1 MWKSD
6 YASEK
11 LSDVDL
17 LVGVVLMARSHMRI
31 ARVLGTWKRG
41 LECFFEADSL
51 TKDGNDTNGIKQ
63 GLFGSKR
70 ILCVWILT
78 WCLKPIVGNCLWWR
92 VFWWVLKTKT
102 SLPWERSLPFMRHAI
117 RIDRLLYRE
126 VMISMSQLARARA
139 QRDETEGWIER
150 CSGLSAQ

>member
-63 GLFGSKR
+63 GLFGNKR
-70 ILCVWILT
+70 ILCLNFDLMSEAYSGKLLMVEGILM
-78 WCLKPIVGNCLWWR
+78 G
-92 VFWWVLKTKT
+92 
-102 SLPWERSLPFMRHAI
+102 
-117 RIDRLLYRE
+117 
-126 VMISMSQLARARA
+126 
-139 QRDETEGWIER
+139 IED
-150 CSGLSAQ
+150 